1 MQAAEREA
9 ARAAWEATPKRL
21 RGRVLACCVC
31 FRGVAMSVSVHEFP
45 DRKGSA
51 VFRFYAPLYAATME
65 IALSFTVIG
74 TAIGLKKDDI
84 LSEWTDFEK
93 MSYYR
98 RVINKMS
105 LTTSPDMVGAQRAKR
120 RLLNGRVR
128 AAAAEDEAMG
138 RAGGAAVA
146 AEEAAAAA
154 ARERR
159 MAAVDVLRAE
169 RTRENAWPKV
179 WPSAELMRRV
189 RSRRKV
195 V

>member
-21 RGRVLACCVC
+21 RAGVLACCVC

-120 RLLNGRVR
+120 RRRRGCCSLPRQWGHAKPHGVLCPLVSCLFSSNYLLTCV
-128 AAAAEDEAMG
+128 
-138 RAGGAAVA
+138 
-146 AEEAAAAA
+146 
-154 ARERR
+154 
-159 MAAVDVLRAE
+159 
-169 RTRENAWPKV
+169 
-179 WPSAELMRRV
+179 
-189 RSRRKV
+189 
-195 V
+195 